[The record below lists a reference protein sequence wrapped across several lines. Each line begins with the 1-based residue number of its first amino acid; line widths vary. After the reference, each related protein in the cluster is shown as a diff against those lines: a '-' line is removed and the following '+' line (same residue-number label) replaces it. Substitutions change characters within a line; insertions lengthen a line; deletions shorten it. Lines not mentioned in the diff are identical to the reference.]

1 TTQLQG
7 SEPQLR
13 KLDNQISRL
22 NNRKA
27 MLQIDSRG
35 LGETGEER
43 RKLQNSLRSM
53 SERTYKINVSSN
65 LEKLSGLANNS
76 RNKI

>member
-1 TTQLQG
+1 
-7 SEPQLR
+7 R
-13 KLDNQISRL
+13 WKY
-22 NNRKA
+22 RKA

-53 SERTYKINVSSN
+53 SDRTYKINVSSN
-65 LEKLSGLANNS
+65 LDKLSGFANNAS
-76 RNKI
+76 NNILGAFIP